1 MRAKRVL
8 LAIVSLATAVSL
20 SVVYARAGDDP
31 ASAAKAFLTVSQV
44 LMHPRCVNC
53 HPKGDRP
60 LQGDDSHPHIM
71 HVVRGPEGLGKNGLW
86 CSTCHQEKNLPGA
99 HMPPGAPGWQL
110 PPNDMPMAFEGNT
123 PGEICLHL
131 KDPAQNGQ
139 RSPNEVL
146 EHVETG
152 PVVLWGWDPGE
163 GRAPVPISHEEF
175 VKNMKEWID
184 NGTAC
189 PE

>member
-110 PPNDMPMAFEGNT
+110 PPNDMPMAFEGN
-123 PGEICLHL
+123 I
-131 KDPAQNGQ
+131 A
-139 RSPNEVL
+139 R
-146 EHVETG
+146 
-152 PVVLWGWDPGE
+152 
-163 GRAPVPISHEEF
+163 
-175 VKNMKEWID
+175 
-184 NGTAC
+184 
-189 PE
+189 